1 MRGMDGLEIAHRRL
15 HNQRLAGPPAADP
28 VAVVRH
34 LGAVQAQEY
43 AIAKWSVGQRTTGV
57 HDRDV
62 QALIDSGAIVRTH
75 ALRPTWHFVAAED
88 VGWIQA
94 LTGPRVLTTIG
105 HYFRQAGLDDT
116 ELIAR
121 STKAIVAA
129 LRGGNHLTRAE
140 LGAAL
145 AAGGVEA
152 TGMSLGFIVSRA
164 ELEGLIGNGVMRGKQ
179 HTYALLEERIAN
191 PRTYTHDEALAELT
205 RRYFTSHGPATIKDF
220 VWWSS
225 LTVAQIRKGLS
236 LVGSGLVSETVDGRQ
251 YWFAPGD
258 PPPRD
263 RSPSVHV
270 LQTYDECGVAYTE
283 SRPVLNLAGLDL
295 QLPNNNTLAHL
306 YTMDSQVAGW
316 WRRVVERD
324 GIVAEM
330 SPVVKLTVAKR
341 KAVEAAFRRYAE
353 FANVPVTV
361 KWPVATPAG

>member
-1 MRGMDGLEIAHRRL
+1 MDGLEIAHRRL
-15 HNQRLAGPPAADP
+15 HNQRLSGPPAADP
-28 VAVVRH
+28 VDVVRN

-62 QALIDSGAIVRTH
+62 QAAIDSGAIVRTH
-75 ALRPTWHFVAAED
+75 ALRPTWHFLAAED

-94 LTGPRVLTTIG
+94 LTGPRVLTRMGT
-105 HYFRQAGLDDT
+105 YYRQAGLDDAT
-116 ELIAR
+116 LIAR
-121 STKAIVAA
+121 SAKTIVAA

-145 AAGGVEA
+145 AASGVEA
-152 TGMSLGFIVSRA
+152 TGMSLGFIMGRA
-164 ELEGLIGNGVMRGKQ
+164 ELDGLIGNGVMRGKQ
-179 HTYALLEERIAN
+179 HTYALLEERIDN
-191 PRTYTHDEALAELT
+191 PRTYTHEEALAELT

-236 LVGSGLVSETVDGRQ
+236 LVGSGLVSKTVDGRQ

-270 LQTYDECGVAYTE
+270 LQTYDEYGVAYTE
-283 SRPVLNLAGLDL
+283 SRPVGNLAGLDL

-306 YTMDSQVAGW
+306 YTVDSQVAGW
-316 WRRVVERD
+316 WRRLVDRD

-330 SPVVKLTVAKR
+330 SPVLKLTVAQR
-341 KAVEAAFRRYAE
+341 KAVEAAFRRYGE
-353 FANVPVTV
+353 FADVPVTV
-361 KWPVATPAG
+361 KWPSATPAA